1 MDFFTL
7 NDFDLNGKRVAVRI
21 DLNSD
26 LNEKGELEIN
36 ERFYAHSKTIKE
48 LVEKNC
54 KVILIAHQSRKGE
67 KDFIP
72 LEKHSQLLSKI
83 LGYDVKFVD
92 EVIGEKAKKAILN
105 LNQGEIL
112 LLDNVRFLEDEDVE
126 KSVEEH
132 SNSSLVKFLSPLIDF
147 YVMDAFSVAHRSH
160 SSIVG
165 FSLVKPMIAGRVM
178 EEEIEEVK
186 KAMNPLGINAWIMG
200 GAKVDDCISVLT
212 YMFREKPESIEKV
225 LTGGMLANLLL
236 LAKGYEIGSGSLQLL
251 EKKGYLKFLEDAKFL
266 VENFEKEIVL
276 PEDVAFEEDGKR
288 KEENVENLPS
298 NACILDIGS
307 KTISEYKSYIE
318 EFRSI
323 IVKGPMG
330 KFEQKGFEIG
340 TKEILERVAN
350 SDAITLVG
358 GGDTSVAIEKLGI
371 EKQKFS
377 YISVGGGALITF
389 LSGKKMPGIEA
400 LKISFQKF
408 KYGKS

>member
-7 NDFDLNGKRVAVRI
+7 NDFDLNGKRIAVRI

-276 PEDVAFEEDGKR
+276 PEDVAFEENGKR

>member
-7 NDFDLNGKRVAVRI
+7 NDFDLNGKRIAVRI

-92 EVIGEKAKKAILN
+92 EVIGEKAKEAILN

-276 PEDVAFEEDGKR
+276 PEDVAFEENGKR

>member
-7 NDFDLNGKRVAVRI
+7 NDFDLKGKIIGVRI

-26 LNEKGELEIN
+26 LDEKGELEIN
-36 ERFYAHSKTIKE
+36 ERFYAHSNTIKE

-54 KVILIAHQSRKGE
+54 KLILIAHQSRKGE

-72 LEKHSQLLSKI
+72 LEKHSKLLSKV
-83 LGYDVKFVD
+83 LGYDVKFVND
-92 EVIGEKAKKAILN
+92 VIGEKAKRTILN
-105 LNQGEIL
+105 LKQGEIL

-126 KSVEEH
+126 KSAEEH
-132 SNSSLVKFLSPLIDF
+132 VNSSLVKFLSPLIDF
-147 YVMDAFSVAHRSH
+147 YIMDAFSVAHRSH

-165 FSLVKPMIAGRVM
+165 FSLVKPVLAGKVM
-178 EEEIEEVK
+178 EEEVEEVK

-200 GAKVDDCISVLT
+200 GAKIDDCISVLK
-212 YMFREKPESIEKV
+212 YMFEKKPESIEKV

-236 LAKGYEIGSGSLQLL
+236 LAKGYDIGSGSLQVL
-251 EKKGYLKFLEDAKFL
+251 EKKDYLKLLEDARFL
-266 VENFEKEIVL
+266 IENFEKEIVL
-276 PEDVAFEEDGKR
+276 PKDVAFEEEGER
-288 KEENVENLPS
+288 KEENIENLPS

-307 KTISEYKSYIE
+307 KTIDEYKNYIE

-350 SDAITLVG
+350 SDAISLIG